1 MITYPP
7 TTFAPQGKRRQ
18 EFAQRRFCGTDGAEK
33 CLTLHM
39 ADGGTLI
46 DVSFLPFS
54 NCLLTQNDLETL
66 TTGFQ
71 KVVFPNSYNRCR
83 IYRYGLFVNVVSE
96 DMGVKL
102 EESQMVTIELVN

>member
-1 MITYPP
+1 MPHTPH
-7 TTFAPQGKRRQ
+7 GRRWHLNRC
-18 EFAQRRFCGTDGAEK
+18 EFPSLQQ
-33 CLTLHM
+33 
-39 ADGGTLI
+39 
-46 DVSFLPFS
+46 
-54 NCLLTQNDLETL
+54 LLTQNDLETL

-83 IYRYGLFVNVVSE
+83 IYRHDLFVNVVSE